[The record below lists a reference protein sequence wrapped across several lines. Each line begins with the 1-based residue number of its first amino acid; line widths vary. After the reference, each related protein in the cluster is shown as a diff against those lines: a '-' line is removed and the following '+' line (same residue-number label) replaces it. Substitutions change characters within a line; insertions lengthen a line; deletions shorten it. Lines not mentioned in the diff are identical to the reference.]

1 MARENN
7 LKLKLFQGVFECNI
21 VDYVEHLIK
30 KISTEFFDEVR
41 NPKSE
46 TDVFLLL

>member
-1 MARENN
+1 VSRENN

-46 TDVFLLL
+46 TDVFPLL